1 MTSKEYV
8 TLKRAFIKW
17 SHRICSL
24 RGQNAIKR
32 ITEEDKTIP
41 LSDCC
46 FAKCDTC
53 SFSYGIKRIPS
64 VLTDEVYEHEHHE
77 EICAA
82 LLKWKS
88 EQLDSLE
95 ELKRHD
101 LSKKMFSVI
110 DFKNIGV
117 N

>member
-8 TLKRAFIKW
+8 TLKRAFTKW

-24 RGQNAIKR
+24 RGQNTINRVAN
-32 ITEEDKTIP
+32 EDTTIDR
-41 LSDCC
+41 SDCC
-46 FAKCDTC
+46 SARCDTC
-53 SFSYGIKRIPS
+53 DVSYGIKRIPS

-95 ELKRHD
+95 EPKHHD
-101 LSKKMFSVI
+101 LSKEDVFCY
-110 DFKNIGV
+110 
-117 N
+117 